1 MSIDYFERFEEEVS
15 FKAGEVIFE
24 AGESADKMYGVRE
37 GEVELVFRGH
47 LLETCT
53 KGQFFGE
60 MALIDG
66 SERAATARARTDVT
80 LVPINRQRFLF
91 LVQETPTFAVQAMT
105 RLAERIRQYTRNL
118 PEAG

>member
-1 MSIDYFERFEEEVS
+1 MSVDYFERFDEEVH
-15 FKAGEVIFE
+15 FGAGDIIFE
-24 AGESADKMYGVRE
+24 SGAEADEMFGVRQ

-47 LLETCT
+47 LLEVCR
-53 KGQFFGE
+53 KGDFFGE

-66 SERAATARARTDVT
+66 SVRAATARARTDVT

-105 RLAERIRQYTRNL
+105 RLAQRIRQYTQSL
-118 PEAG
+118 PEVQ

>member
-1 MSIDYFERFEEEVS
+1 MAVDYFERFEEEVS
-15 FKAGEVIFE
+15 FRAGEVIFE
-24 AGESADKMYGVRE
+24 AGDAADRMFGVRE

-47 LLETCT
+47 LLETCG
-53 KGQFFGE
+53 KGDFFGE

-105 RLAERIRQYTRNL
+105 RLAQRIRQYTLSL
-118 PEAG
+118 PEA